1 MFLINIVITCFVNLG
16 KES

>member
-1 MFLINIVITCFVNLG
+1 MFLINIIIACFVNLG

>member
-1 MFLINIVITCFVNLG
+1 MFLINIVITYFVNLG